1 MSALATGEVIETRPA
16 FRTLPVIVMGA
27 LGTEIV
33 GVTAVSETVR
43 GGLRAATGAPATPG
57 ASAAAAVAAGAGER
71 TESSEAVSN
80 ETASTVA
87 EAACRHTLAGMIR
100 PVTSPPPG
108 APTRDELSAAH
119 WGR

>member
-1 MSALATGEVIETRPA
+1 MSALATGELIETRPA
-16 FRTLPVIVMGA
+16 FRTVPVIVMGA
-27 LGTEIV
+27 LGTEIA
-33 GVTAVSETVR
+33 GVTVVSETVR

-57 ASAAAAVAAGAGER
+57 ASAPAAVAAGAGER
-71 TESSEAVSN
+71 TEAVSN
-80 ETASTVA
+80 ETASTVT
-87 EAACRHTLAGMIR
+87 EAACRRILAGMIR